1 MAARKPWPEEAEIKE
16 VIYSYVELH
25 GSSKARDVIEYAGK
39 CLSLTRAQKAEETPR
54 KNGQKPL
61 KTWSVL
67 CHKARRA
74 LVIEGIFS
82 STSKVGTWELAK
94 WSQTVKVTPEILPAP
109 GGVLD
114 NPGLFISDAKGVT
127 AIDPASSTPYDR
139 LNAILREIADS
150 LGIQVNSITVNID
163 MRGVG

>member
-1 MAARKPWPEEAEIKE
+1 MAARKPWPEGAEIKE

-82 STSKVGTWELAK
+82 SASKVGIWELAK
-94 WSQTVKVTPEILPAP
+94 WSQIVKATPDMLPAP
-109 GGVLD
+109 SAVLD
-114 NPGLFISDAKGVT
+114 NPGLL
-127 AIDPASSTPYDR
+127 AIDPATPYDR

-150 LGIQVNSITVNID
+150 LGIRVDCITVNID